1 MLHTLKNPEALRKA
15 FSLTA
20 PVDGPVPVK
29 LLFVPP
35 HLTESNRDQFIRAY
49 SSIYGL
55 KFEVVVVVE
64 DVAKVLEKRISMPDF
79 EEILSVFGPVGMHD
93 GVRNEFAD
101 EDDDLYVDNG
111 GVHNNMAIFH
121 QLPFLQASIDEF
133 QVVSVQIHDNERPS
147 IIKELAYVIEEI
159 LGERAALIVFCCDLD
174 ASEQEAF
181 QRLMEYVDNQD
192 TSNLFNS
199 LNSGAIPMKGR
210 CPFITGMLVAKSWN
224 LGISFETL
232 PAEAGGNSLVCGT
245 ASFALRT
252 ANA

>member
-1 MLHTLKNPEALRKA
+1 MLHTLKNVEELRKA
-15 FSLTA
+15 ISLSA
-20 PVDGPVPVK
+20 PTTGPDPVK

-35 HLTESNRDQFIRAY
+35 YLTEANREQFVRTYAQVH
-49 SSIYGL
+49 GL

-64 DVAKVLEKRISMPDF
+64 DVEKVLEKRISMPDF
-79 EEILSVFGPVGMHD
+79 DEILSVFGPVGMHD

-111 GVHNNMAIFH
+111 GVHDNMAIFH
-121 QLPFLQASIDEF
+121 QLPFLQAAIEDF
-133 QVVSVQIHDNERPS
+133 QVVSVQLHENERPS

-159 LGERAALIVFCCDLD
+159 LGERAALIVFCCELE
-174 ASEQEAF
+174 ASEQEAY

-210 CPFITGMLVAKSWN
+210 CPFITGMLLSKSWN
-224 LGISFETL
+224 LGVSFEQQ
-232 PAEAGGNSLVCGT
+232 PIEEVGKSLVCGT
-245 ASFALRT
+245 ASWALKT
-252 ANA
+252 ASA